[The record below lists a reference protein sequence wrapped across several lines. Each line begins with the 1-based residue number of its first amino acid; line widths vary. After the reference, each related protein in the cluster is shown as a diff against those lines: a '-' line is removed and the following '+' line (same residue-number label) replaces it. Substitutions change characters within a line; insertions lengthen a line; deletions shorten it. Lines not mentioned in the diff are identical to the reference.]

1 MVHALLRWM
10 SLVLLSVGAA
20 AQASAPTPPSII
32 SPSLPGGSVASDA
45 VREALTPVPVA
56 APAPTSRVAA
66 QDMAAQARA
75 AAVTSAARPATPPA
89 QPARAQP
96 ARAQPATAQPAR
108 ARAETLAVS
117 PIRGRTAIARATAYN
132 SLAGQTD
139 STPFITATGT
149 RTRPGVVALSR
160 DMLRMFPYGSRI
172 MIEDLSGRNN
182 NLLSGRVF
190 VVEDTMAARKTGSLD
205 IWMASRSDALRFGA
219 RQIRITAVR

>member
-75 AAVTSAARPATPPA
+75 AAVTSAARPATPP
-89 QPARAQP
+89 AQP

>member
-32 SPSLPGGSVASDA
+32 SPGLPGSSVATDA

-56 APAPTSRVAA
+56 APVSAPQVAA
-66 QDMAAQARA
+66 SAPAPQAAAQARA
-75 AAVTSAARPATPPA
+75 ASVRAAASTVA
-89 QPARAQP
+89 
-96 ARAQPATAQPAR
+96 AQPAR
-108 ARAETLAVS
+108 ARTETVAVS
-117 PIRGRTAIARATAYN
+117 PIRGKTAIARATAYN
-132 SLAGQTD
+132 SLAAQTD

-160 DMLRMFPYGSRI
+160 DLLRLFPYGTKM
-172 MIEDLSGRNN
+172 MIEDLSGRYN
-182 NLLSGRVF
+182 NLLAGRVF